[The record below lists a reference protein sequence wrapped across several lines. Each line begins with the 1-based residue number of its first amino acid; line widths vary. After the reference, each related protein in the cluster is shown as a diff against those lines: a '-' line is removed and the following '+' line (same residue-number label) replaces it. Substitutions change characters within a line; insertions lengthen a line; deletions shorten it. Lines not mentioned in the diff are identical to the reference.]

1 SYKGKTYEAQWWT
14 QGNEPGAE
22 QWGPWLLIN

>member
-1 SYKGKTYEAQWWT
+1 TYEAQWWT